1 MTSEQTFGLKR
12 YKGNEVIIQMPK
24 GTYFSAPKEKEE
36 IFLKWVRKQFKNI
49 FIL

>member
-1 MTSEQTFGLKR
+1 MTSNQIFGLKR
-12 YKGNEVIIQMPK
+12 YKNNEVIIQLPK

-36 IFLKWVRKQFKNI
+36 SLLKYIKKQFKGI